1 MKIMI
6 IDDEPDIREYL
17 MAVLEDSGY
26 ETCSMEEN
34 TQVGEAVGSCMP
46 DLIIL
51 DIMMPSRS
59 GMSIYRE
66 LRSTPEFEDIP
77 VTIISGM
84 LPETDFKMAFKELV
98 GGEDV
103 PFPEG
108 FMEKPIQLKE
118 LMAIVERLLALKG
131 KI

>member
-26 ETCSMEEN
+26 ETCVREEN
-34 TQVGEAVGSCMP
+34 QPVGEAVGSCMP
-46 DLIIL
+46 DMIIL

-66 LRSTPEFEDIP
+66 LRSTPEFEKIP

-84 LPETDFKMAFKELV
+84 LPEADFKHAFTGLV
-98 GGEDV
+98 GDENI
-103 PFPEG
+103 PLPEG
-108 FMEKPIQLKE
+108 FIEKPIQLIE
-118 LMAIVERLLALKG
+118 LMNIVDQLLAH
-131 KI
+131 

>member
-1 MKIMI
+1 MM
-6 IDDEPDIREYL
+6 IDDEPDIRDYL

-26 ETCSMEEN
+26 ETFTLEGNEPVEEAIRSCS
-34 TQVGEAVGSCMP
+34 Q

-66 LRSTPEFEDIP
+66 LRSTSEFKDIP
-77 VTIISGM
+77 VAIISGM
-84 LPETDFKMAFKELV
+84 LSESDFKKAFSNLV
-98 GGEDV
+98 GGENV

-108 FMEKPIQLKE
+108 FIEKPIQLKE
-118 LMAIVERLLALKG
+118 LMAIVERLAA
-131 KI
+131 